1 MAQSGRQYLMTDRM
15 RALAVLIAVFL
26 VGCALGATGS
36 YYWVSSTISTA
47 SSPVPRPQVQPMRD
61 PGGRRIA
68 EILQLTPEQESRFKE
83 IMADS
88 RKQIEVIQ
96 SEELPKIQ
104 SAQAEMNRRISEL
117 LTEEQRKQFDDYMNS
132 SRPDRR
138 GGRRNSNN
146 STTPPT
152 SPPPFPPPSSRR

>member
-1 MAQSGRQYLMTDRM
+1 MTDRM

-36 YYWVSSTISTA
+36 YYWVSRVDSSTQTLEPQPQPQ
-47 SSPVPRPQVQPMRD
+47 SPRTRD
-61 PGGRRIA
+61 PGNNRRIA
-68 EILQLTPEQESRFKE
+68 EILQLTPEQESRFRE

-88 RKQIEVIQ
+88 RKEIEAIR

-104 SAQAEMNRRISEL
+104 SAQAEINRRISEL
-117 LTEEQRKQFDDYMNS
+117 LTEEQRKKFDDYLNS

-146 STTPPT
+146 S
-152 SPPPFPPPSSRR
+152 SPPPASPPSFPPPFSPR